1 MRLSVIVPA
10 HDGGDHLCSCLQ
22 GLRESSRAPDQLVV
36 VDDASTD
43 GSGALAEE
51 LGAQVVY
58 LGGRP
63 RGPAAA
69 RNRGTEVAD
78 GDVLVFIDAD
88 VVVHTDTLGGIER
101 CLADHPDVAALFGSY
116 DDDPPGRSPVSRYK
130 NLLHHYVHQ
139 HGNRE
144 ASTFWAGCGAIRR
157 KVFTELGGFDE
168 RYSRPC
174 IEDIEL
180 GARLRRSG
188 YTVWLCP
195 DIQVTHLKHWTLTS
209 LLRADILNRAIPWTQ
224 LMMRERHVPA
234 DLNLGLGS
242 RLSAVL
248 AWGVVVSVATGFWD
262 ARLWLV
268 GTLLLLGVAI
278 LNRRL
283 YSFFAVRGGRLFAV
297 GAAGFHLLY
306 LLYSSAA
313 FGVTAALSL
322 PGVLTGLRG
331 DPGGRTR

>member
-1 MRLSVIVPA
+1 VIVPV
-10 HDGGDHLCSCLQ
+10 HNGGDDLRQCLEA
-22 GLRESSRAPDQLVV
+22 LARSERPADQIIV

-43 GSGALAEE
+43 GSGALAQAF
-51 LGAQVVY
+51 GAQVVQSD
-58 LGGRP
+58 GQP

-69 RNRGTEVAD
+69 RNRGAQATD

-88 VVVHTDTLGGIER
+88 VVVHADTLGSIER
-101 CLADHPDVAALFGSY
+101 CLADNPDVAALFGSY
-116 DDDPPGRSPVSRYK
+116 DDDPPGQSPVSRYK

-144 ASTFWAGCGAIRR
+144 ASTFWAGCGAIRHR
-157 KVFTELGGFDE
+157 VFAELGGFDE
-168 RYSRPC
+168 RYDGPC

-180 GARLRRSG
+180 GARLRRRG

-195 DIQVTHLKHWTLTS
+195 EIQVTHLKDWTLTS

-224 LMMRERHVPA
+224 LMVRERHVPA
-234 DLNLGLGS
+234 DLNLGIGS

-248 AWGVVVSVATGFWD
+248 AWAVVVAAATGFWD

-268 GTLLLLGVAI
+268 GTLLLLGLAI

-283 YSFFAVRGGRLFAV
+283 YSFFAVQGGHLFAV

-313 FGVTAALSL
+313 FGITAALSL
-322 PGVLTGLRG
+322 PGVLMGLRR
-331 DPGGRTR
+331 DPGGRPR

>member
-1 MRLSVIVPA
+1 MRLSVIVPV
-10 HDGGDHLCSCLQ
+10 HNGGDDLCSCLQ
-22 GLRESSRAPDQLVV
+22 GLRESSRHPDQLVV

-63 RGPAAA
+63 LGPAAA
-69 RNRGTEVAD
+69 RNRAAQVTD

-88 VVVHTDTLGGIER
+88 VVVHADTLGSIER

-116 DDDPPGRSPVSRYK
+116 DDDPPGRSPFSRYK

-144 ASTFWAGCGAIRR
+144 ASTFWAGCGAMRR
-157 KVFTELGGFDE
+157 KVFTELGGFNE
-168 RYSRPC
+168 RYGRPC

-180 GARLRRSG
+180 GVRLRRSG
-188 YTVWLCP
+188 YTVRLCP
-195 DIQVTHLKHWTLTS
+195 EIQVTHLKQWTVGS

-224 LMMRERHVPA
+224 LMMRERHVPV
-234 DLNLGLGS
+234 DLNLGIAS

-248 AWGVVVSVATGFWD
+248 AWGVVVAAATGFWD

-268 GTLLLLGVAI
+268 STLMLLGVAI

-283 YSFFAVRGGRLFAV
+283 YGFFAVRGGRLFAV

-313 FGVTAALSL
+313 FGITAALSL
-322 PGVLTGLRG
+322 PGVLMEWRR
-331 DPGGRTR
+331 DPGRQPR